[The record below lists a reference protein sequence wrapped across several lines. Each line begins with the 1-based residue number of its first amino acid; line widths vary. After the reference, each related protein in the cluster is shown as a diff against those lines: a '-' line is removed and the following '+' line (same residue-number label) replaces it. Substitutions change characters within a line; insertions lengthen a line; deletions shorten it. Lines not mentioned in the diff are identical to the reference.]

1 MRKYVMSLVA
11 MLILLV
17 SVNVYAVDISELTK
31 LIDASDG
38 KVVLEDDYEG
48 DPTGIRK
55 KVTIDLNGHKINAIL
70 GIIDDVT
77 LIDSKGT
84 GEITSDNAD
93 GATVQVVDNGILT
106 VDGATIKNPVGYGI
120 AGYDNSKITIKSG
133 KIESYYSAISGN
145 NTEGTLDVTVNGG
158 VFTAKEGPAIYMPS
172 PVGCKITAGT
182 FNGGIS
188 VRMGIINIS
197 GGKFI
202 ANPVVDNIKTNYMKQ
217 KNIATGDA
225 LFVLA
230 GTYTSDHKNGNKLD
244 LNITGG
250 EFISENKAGSAIVI
264 YDLGKVK
271 QDVTIKLDG
280 SLVAKTN
287 ASDRGAFDIL
297 TLSDLGVE
305 NIDSAYNNKDLVGLA
320 DVTVTGG
327 SYSTSVGHFLSSD
340 YVMGQKDGM
349 YVVASRSLTIEVP
362 TVDKKADVKDVTVGV
377 ASSDGLKSV
386 LEKSLKDS
394 KIDTSAIS
402 PEVVI
407 ESTNLDKNNI
417 DDVILNGINKA
428 LSDKSKDIVL
438 SDLFD
443 ISVVVKDSIN
453 NKKVTLLTDLSEELE
468 FNILVPKALLEVKEG
483 VTRTFYIV
491 RFHDGKAEFL
501 DTVNNDG
508 VLSFKSDKFSA
519 YAIAYEDKTNTSAG
533 EVTGETEVKNPAT
546 IDGIGLALFA
556 GVFSFVALAGTGYI
570 LVKKHN

>member
-11 MLILLV
+11 MLILFV
-17 SVNVYAVDISELTK
+17 SVNVYAADISELTK

-48 DPTGIRK
+48 NLTGIRK

-84 GEITSDNAD
+84 GEITSDNAS

-280 SLVAKTN
+280 SLVAKTY

-362 TVDKKADVKDVTVGV
+362 TVDKNADVKDVTVGV

-453 NKKVTLLTDLSEELE
+453 NKKVTLLTDLSEEVE

-491 RFHDGKAEFL
+491 RYHDGKAEFL

-519 YAIAYEDKTNTSAG
+519 YAIAYEDKKNTSAG

-546 IDGIGLALFA
+546 IDGISLALFA

>member
-11 MLILLV
+11 MLILFV
-17 SVNVYAVDISELTK
+17 SVNVYAADISELTK

-48 DPTGIRK
+48 NPTGIRK

-84 GEITSDNAD
+84 GEITSDNAS

-133 KIESYYSAISGN
+133 KIESYNSAISGN

-250 EFISENKAGSAIVI
+250 EFITENKAGSAIVI

-287 ASDRGAFDIL
+287 ASDRSAFDIL

-320 DVTVTGG
+320 DVTITGG
-327 SYSTSVGHFLSSD
+327 TYSTSVGHFLSSD

-362 TVDKKADVKDVTVGV
+362 TVDKKADVKEVTVGV
-377 ASSDGLKSV
+377 ASSDGLKSI
-386 LEKSLKDS
+386 LEKSLEDS

-417 DDVILNGINKA
+417 DDVILDGINKA

-491 RFHDGKAEFL
+491 RYHDGKAEFL
-501 DTVNNDG
+501 DTVNKDG
-508 VLSFKSDKFSA
+508 VLTFKSDKFSA
-519 YAIAYEDKTNTSAG
+519 YAIAYEDKANTSVG
-533 EVTGETEVKNPAT
+533 KVTGETEVKNPAT
-546 IDGIGLALFA
+546 IDSIGLALFA

>member
-11 MLILLV
+11 MLILFV
-17 SVNVYAVDISELTK
+17 SVNVYAADISELTK

-48 DPTGIRK
+48 NPTGIRK

-84 GEITSDNAD
+84 GEITSDNAS

-172 PVGCKITAGT
+172 PVGCKITDGT

-244 LNITGG
+244 LNVTGG

-287 ASDRGAFDIL
+287 ASDRGAFDIF

-377 ASSDGLKSV
+377 VSSDGLKSV

-491 RFHDGKAEFL
+491 RYHDGKAEFL

-519 YAIAYEDKTNTSAG
+519 YAIAYEDKTNTNAG

>member
-1 MRKYVMSLVA
+1 MRKYIMSLVA
-11 MLILLV
+11 MLILFV
-17 SVNVYAVDISELTK
+17 SVNVYAADISELTK

-48 DPTGIRK
+48 NPTGIRK

-84 GEITSDNAD
+84 GEITSDNAS

-133 KIESYYSAISGN
+133 KIESYNSAISGN

-182 FNGGIS
+182 FYGGIS

-202 ANPVVDNIKTNYMKQ
+202 ANPVVNDIKTNYMKQ

-362 TVDKKADVKDVTVGV
+362 TVDKNADVKDVTVGV

-402 PEVVI
+402 PQVVI

-438 SDLFD
+438 SGLFD

-491 RFHDGKAEFL
+491 RYHDGKAEFL
-501 DTVNNDG
+501 DTVNKDG

-519 YAIAYEDKTNTSAG
+519 YAIAYEDKTNTSTG

>member
-11 MLILLV
+11 MLILFV
-17 SVNVYAVDISELTK
+17 SVNVYAADISELTK

-48 DPTGIRK
+48 NPTGIRK

-84 GEITSDNAD
+84 GEITSDNAS

-133 KIESYYSAISGN
+133 KIESYNSAISGN

-250 EFISENKAGSAIVI
+250 EFITENKAGSAIVI

-287 ASDRGAFDIL
+287 ASDRSAFDIL

-320 DVTVTGG
+320 DVTITGG
-327 SYSTSVGHFLSSD
+327 TYSTSVGHFLSSD

-362 TVDKKADVKDVTVGV
+362 TVDKKADVKEVTVGV
-377 ASSDGLKSV
+377 ASSDGLKSI
-386 LEKSLKDS
+386 LEKSLEDS

-417 DDVILNGINKA
+417 DDVILDGINKA

-491 RFHDGKAEFL
+491 RYHDGKAEFL
-501 DTVNNDG
+501 DTVNKDG
-508 VLSFKSDKFSA
+508 VLTFKSDKFSA
-519 YAIAYEDKTNTSAG
+519 YAIAYEDKANTSVG
-533 EVTGETEVKNPAT
+533 KVTGETEVKNPAT
-546 IDGIGLALFA
+546 IDSIGLALFS

>member
-1 MRKYVMSLVA
+1 MKKYVMSLVA
-11 MLILLV
+11 MLILFV
-17 SVNVYAVDISELTK
+17 SVNVYAADISELTK

-48 DPTGIRK
+48 NPTGIRK

-287 ASDRGAFDIL
+287 ASDRSAFDIL

-320 DVTVTGG
+320 DVTITGG
-327 SYSTSVGHFLSSD
+327 TYSTSVGHFLSSD

-362 TVDKKADVKDVTVGV
+362 TVDKKADVKEVTVGV
-377 ASSDGLKSV
+377 ASSDGLKSI
-386 LEKSLKDS
+386 LEKSLEDS

-491 RFHDGKAEFL
+491 RYHDGKAEFL
-501 DTVNNDG
+501 DTVNKDG
-508 VLSFKSDKFSA
+508 VLTFKSDKFSA
-519 YAIAYEDKTNTSAG
+519 YAIAYEDKANTSAG
-533 EVTGETEVKNPAT
+533 KVTGETEVKNPAT
-546 IDGIGLALFA
+546 IDSIGLALFA

>member
-11 MLILLV
+11 MLILFV
-17 SVNVYAVDISELTK
+17 SVNVYAADISELTK

-48 DPTGIRK
+48 NPTGIRK

-84 GEITSDNAD
+84 GEITSDNAV

-172 PVGCKITAGT
+172 PVGCKITDGT

-230 GTYTSDHKNGNKLD
+230 GSYTSDHKNGNKLD
-244 LNITGG
+244 LNVTGG

-280 SLVAKTN
+280 SLVAKTY

-362 TVDKKADVKDVTVGV
+362 TVDKNADVKDVTVGV
-377 ASSDGLKSV
+377 ASSDVLKSV

-453 NKKVTLLTDLSEELE
+453 NKKVTLLTDLSEEVE

-491 RFHDGKAEFL
+491 RYHDGKAEFL

>member
-48 DPTGIRK
+48 NPTGIRK

-158 VFTAKEGPAIYMPS
+158 VFTAKEGLAIYMPS
-172 PVGCKITAGT
+172 PIGRKITYGT

-362 TVDKKADVKDVTVGV
+362 TVDKNADVKDVTVGV

-428 LSDKSKDIVL
+428 LSDKNKDIVL

-468 FNILVPKALLEVKEG
+468 FNILVPKALLEVKGG

-491 RFHDGKAEFL
+491 RYHDGKAEFL

>member
-11 MLILLV
+11 MLILFV
-17 SVNVYAVDISELTK
+17 SVNVYAADISELTK
-31 LIDASDG
+31 LIDASEG

-48 DPTGIRK
+48 NPTGIRK

-84 GEITSDNAD
+84 GEITSDNAV

-133 KIESYYSAISGN
+133 KIESYNSAISGN

-158 VFTAKEGPAIYMPS
+158 VFTAKVGPAIYMPS
-172 PVGCKITAGT
+172 PVGCKITDGT

-202 ANPVVDNIKTNYMKQ
+202 ANPVVDDIKTNYMKQ
-217 KNIATGDA
+217 NIATGDA

-230 GTYTSDHKNGNKLD
+230 GSYTSAHKNGNKLD

-250 EFISENKAGSAIVI
+250 EFITENKAGSAIVI

-287 ASDRGAFDIL
+287 ASDRSAFDIL

-320 DVTVTGG
+320 DVTITGG
-327 SYSTSVGHFLSSD
+327 TYSTSVGHFLSSD

-362 TVDKKADVKDVTVGV
+362 TVDKKADVKEVTVGV
-377 ASSDGLKSV
+377 ASSDGLKSI
-386 LEKSLKDS
+386 LEKSLEDS

-417 DDVILNGINKA
+417 DDVILDGINKA

-491 RFHDGKAEFL
+491 RYHDGKAEFL
-501 DTVNNDG
+501 DTVNKDG
-508 VLSFKSDKFSA
+508 VLTFKSDKFSA
-519 YAIAYEDKTNTSAG
+519 YAIAYEDKANTSVG
-533 EVTGETEVKNPAT
+533 KVTGETEVKNPAT
-546 IDGIGLALFA
+546 IDSIGLALFA

>member
-11 MLILLV
+11 MLILFV
-17 SVNVYAVDISELTK
+17 SVNVYAADISELTK

-48 DPTGIRK
+48 NPTGIRK

-287 ASDRGAFDIL
+287 ATDRGAFDIL

-320 DVTVTGG
+320 DVTVIGG

-377 ASSDGLKSV
+377 ASSDGLKSI
-386 LEKSLKDS
+386 LEKSLEDS

-417 DDVILNGINKA
+417 DDVILDGINKA

-491 RFHDGKAEFL
+491 RYHDGKAEFL
-501 DTVNNDG
+501 DTVNKDG
-508 VLSFKSDKFSA
+508 VLTFKSDKFSA
-519 YAIAYEDKTNTSAG
+519 YAIAYEDKANTSVG
-533 EVTGETEVKNPAT
+533 KVTGETEVKNPAT
-546 IDGIGLALFA
+546 IDSIGLALFA

>member
-48 DPTGIRK
+48 NPTGIRK

-84 GEITSDNAD
+84 GEITSDNAS

-250 EFISENKAGSAIVI
+250 EFISENEAGSAIVI

-453 NKKVTLLTDLSEELE
+453 NKKVTLLTDLSEEVE

-491 RFHDGKAEFL
+491 RYHDGKAEFL

>member
-1 MRKYVMSLVA
+1 MRKYIISLVA
-11 MLILLV
+11 MLILFV
-17 SVNVYAVDISELTK
+17 SVNVYAADISELTK

-48 DPTGIRK
+48 NPTGIRK

-84 GEITSDNAD
+84 GEITSDNAS

-172 PVGCKITAGT
+172 PVGCKITDGI
-182 FNGGIS
+182 FYGGIS

-202 ANPVVDNIKTNYMKQ
+202 ANPVVNDIKTNYMKQ
-217 KNIATGDA
+217 NIATGDA

-230 GTYTSDHKNGNKLD
+230 GSYTSNHKNGNKLD

-250 EFISENKAGSAIVI
+250 EFITENKAGSAIVI

-362 TVDKKADVKDVTVGV
+362 TVDKKADVKEVTVGV
-377 ASSDGLKSV
+377 ASNDGLKSI
-386 LEKSLKDS
+386 LEKSLEDS

-402 PEVVI
+402 PQVVI

-491 RFHDGKAEFL
+491 RYHEGKAEFL
-501 DTVNNDG
+501 DIVNNDG

-519 YAIAYEDKTNTSAG
+519 YAIAYEDKKNTSAG

>member
-11 MLILLV
+11 MLILFV
-17 SVNVYAVDISELTK
+17 SVNVYAADISELTK
-31 LIDASDG
+31 LIDASEG

-48 DPTGIRK
+48 NPTGIRK

-84 GEITSDNAD
+84 GEITSDYAD
-93 GATVQVVDNGILT
+93 GATVQVVENGILT
-106 VDGATIKNPVGYGI
+106 VDGATIKNSAGYGI

-133 KIESYYSAISGN
+133 KIESYNSAISGN
-145 NTEGTLDVTVNGG
+145 NTEGTLDVTINGG
-158 VFTAKEGPAIYMPS
+158 VLTAKEGPAIYMPS
-172 PVGCKITAGT
+172 PVGCKITDGT
-182 FNGGIS
+182 INGGIS

-202 ANPVVDNIKTNYMKQ
+202 ANPVVDDIKTNYMKQ
-217 KNIATGDA
+217 NIATGDA

-230 GTYTSDHKNGNKLD
+230 GSYTSDHKNGNKLD

-250 EFISENKAGSAIVI
+250 EFITENKAGSAIVI

-320 DVTVTGG
+320 DVTITGG
-327 SYSTSVGHFLSSD
+327 FYSTSVGHFLSSD

-349 YVVASRSLTIEVP
+349 YVVSSRSLTIEVP
-362 TVDKKADVKDVTVGV
+362 TIDKKADVKDVTVGV
-377 ASSDGLKSV
+377 ASSDGLKNI

-428 LSDKSKDIVL
+428 LSDKSKDMVL

-443 ISVVVKDSIN
+443 ISVILKDSIN
-453 NKKVTLLTDLSEELE
+453 NKRVTLLTELSEELE

-483 VTRTFYIV
+483 VIRTFYIV
-491 RFHDGKAEFL
+491 RYHDGKAEFL

>member
-11 MLILLV
+11 MLILFV
-17 SVNVYAVDISELTK
+17 SVNVYAADISELTK
-31 LIDASDG
+31 LINASDG

-84 GEITSDNAD
+84 GEITSDNAS

-158 VFTAKEGPAIYMPS
+158 VFIAKEGPAIYMPS
-172 PVGCKITAGT
+172 PVGCKITDGT

-244 LNITGG
+244 LNVTGG

-362 TVDKKADVKDVTVGV
+362 TVDKNADVKDVTVGV